1 MGSIDFELLNARIN
15 RWQTAGQAFD
25 SPTCPSVP
33 LLYSNGIARLRP
45 FYSLAY
51 LFHCVNLI
59 KKAVE
64 TFEAFPVDYLDKRVN

>member
-1 MGSIDFELLNARIN
+1 
-15 RWQTAGQAFD
+15 
-25 SPTCPSVP
+25 